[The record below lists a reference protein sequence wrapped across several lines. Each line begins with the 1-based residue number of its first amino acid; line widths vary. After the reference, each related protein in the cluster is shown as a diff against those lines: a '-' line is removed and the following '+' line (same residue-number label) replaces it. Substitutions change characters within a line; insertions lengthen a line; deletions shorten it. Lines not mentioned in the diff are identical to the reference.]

1 MVHLLSDI
9 TRLLALVTTSSLRL
23 MVLVLILTTSCIE
36 KIKDTEDAFINEM
49 KILAQVYFKWDL
61 KKLIFGFNALEKI
74 TNLMACTKIG
84 F

>member
-1 MVHLLSDI
+1 MCFCLFAYFVKLFLVVHLLSDI

-49 KILAQVYFKWDL
+49 KILAQVYFK
-61 KKLIFGFNALEKI
+61 
-74 TNLMACTKIG
+74 
-84 F
+84 